1 MNFRKLFVAMALS
14 AALFAVPASA
24 SAAVIQPGSSIESE
38 GSYCTLAWILDGS
51 GGPYAATAAH
61 CVSREGAVV
70 NLASGSL
77 GSVVERIGTV
87 ALRGD
92 PETDG
97 RDYSII
103 RIDPAVAGQLNPAL
117 AGHPSI
123 PTGVSRNYAKGNL
136 MQFSGHGVA
145 TDATTPTQQE
155 RVGVLNAIDG
165 GHHDIIGAVTPGDSG
180 GPVGNISDNNTA
192 FGIVD
197 TVGAGVNSG
206 ALTVV
211 TAGEGG
217 ANLDFVLQD
226 AAAHGLGG
234 LTLRTVH

>member
-1 MNFRKLFVAMALS
+1 MTLRKLFAATAVA
-14 AALFAVPASA
+14 AALFAIPASA
-24 SAAVIQPGSSIESE
+24 SAAVIQPGSSIESN
-38 GSYCTLAWILDGS
+38 GAYCTLAWILDGP

-61 CVSREGAVV
+61 CVESEGDVV
-70 NLASGSL
+70 NLSTMSL

-92 PETDG
+92 PDTDG

-117 AGHPSI
+117 AGHPNI

-145 TDATTPTQQE
+145 TDATAPTQQQ

-165 GHHDIIGAVTPGDSG
+165 GHHDILGAVTPGDSG
-180 GPVGNISDNNTA
+180 GPVGNISDGNTA

-197 TVGAGVNSG
+197 TVGVGVNTG
-206 ALTVV
+206 ALSVV

-234 LTLRTVH
+234 LTLRTVG

>member
-1 MNFRKLFVAMALS
+1 MNHRKLVAA
-14 AALFAVPASA
+14 AALAVAFAVPASA
-24 SAAVIQPGSSIESE
+24 SAATIQPGSSIESD
-38 GSYCTLAWILDGS
+38 GAYCTLAWILDGS

-61 CVSREGAVV
+61 CVSGEGAVV

-77 GSVVERIGTV
+77 GSTVERIGTV

-92 PETDG
+92 ENTPG

-103 RIDPAVAGQLNPAL
+103 RIDPGVANQISPAL

-123 PTGVSRNYAKGNL
+123 PTGVSHNYAKGNL

-145 TDATTPTQQE
+145 TDATAPTQQQ

-165 GHHDIIGAVTPGDSG
+165 GHHDILGLVTPGDSG
-180 GPVGNISDNNTA
+180 GPVGNISDGNTA

-197 TVGAGVNSG
+197 TVGVGVNTG
-206 ALTVV
+206 ALSVV

-234 LTLRTVH
+234 LTLRTVN